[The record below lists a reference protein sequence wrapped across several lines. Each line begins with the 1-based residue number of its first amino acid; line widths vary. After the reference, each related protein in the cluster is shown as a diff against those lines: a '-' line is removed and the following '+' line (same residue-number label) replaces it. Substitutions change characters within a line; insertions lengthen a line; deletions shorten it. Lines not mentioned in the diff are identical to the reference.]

1 MPRVDFIDAAGQRH
15 TVDSDGAATLME
27 AAIANDVPSIVGYCG
42 GGASCG
48 TCHCYVPP
56 EWAARL
62 PPPDLAEQDMLK
74 HVLDRRPS
82 SRLACQI
89 GLSADLEGLTV
100 ELPARQRT
108 P

>member
-1 MPRVDFIDAAGQRH
+1 MPQVTFIDATGTRH
-15 TVDSDGAATLME
+15 TVDTEGASTLME
-27 AAIANDVPSIVGYCG
+27 AAIASDVPSIVGFCG
-42 GGASCG
+42 GGAACG
-48 TCHCYVPP
+48 TCHCYVP
-56 EWAARL
+56 EDWAARL

-74 HVLDRRPS
+74 QVLDRRPS

-89 GLSADLEGLTV
+89 QLSGALDGLTV